1 MKKFILYTLL
11 LLGVMTSVFAQ
22 EKYDIRLN
30 LKKGQT
36 FTYQVTYNTP
46 TMISMK
52 GQQVGIK
59 QNQTITYTCK
69 VLDVKDGNYLM
80 ENILDRLQASFSSMG
95 EEENL
100 DTDSD
105 AKDEATTLLRKM
117 VNTKTTQWVDAKF
130 KPLGEPEGELV
141 DDLFKMGDLSMLMF
155 PSFFP
160 AEPIAQGESFTV
172 NSPLFSGED
181 ASTKYEGVVT
191 LVAVSD
197 TDYTFRANGKTTTTI
212 EGLTAEGM
220 VVEGNAIDNIVL
232 DRKTGM
238 IKNTFSTMALKG
250 TGSIQGAQAE
260 ISSNTITS
268 VRLL

>member
-1 MKKFILYTLL
+1 MKKLILSTLL

-36 FTYQVTYNTP
+36 FTYQGTANNPMTISMMGQQIELKQTQTVTY
-46 TMISMK
+46 
-52 GQQVGIK
+52 
-59 QNQTITYTCK
+59 TYK

-80 ENILDRLQASFSSMG
+80 ELNIDRVQMSSSSMG
-95 EEENL
+95 QEMNV
-100 DTDSD
+100 DTDSE
-105 AKDEATTLLRKM
+105 AKDEITTQMRKM
-117 VNTKTTQWVDAKF
+117 VNQKVTQWVDAKL
-130 KPLGEPEGELV
+130 KPIGEPEGENV
-141 DDLFKMGDLSMLMF
+141 DDQVKKGVLSMAMV
-155 PSFFP
+155 PAFFP

-172 NSPLFSGED
+172 NNPLFTGED

-197 TDYTFRANGKTTTTI
+197 TDYTFRANGKTTASFEGLVI
-212 EGLTAEGM
+212 EGNG
-220 VVEGNAIDNIVL
+220 IDNIVL

-238 IKNTFSTMALKG
+238 IKNTFGTIALKG
-250 TGSIQGAQAE
+250 SGNVQGTQAE

-268 VRLL
+268 IRLL

>member
-1 MKKFILYTLL
+1 MKKFILHTLL

-22 EKYDIRLN
+22 ERYDIRLN

-36 FTYQVTYNTP
+36 FTYQKTFNNPMT
-46 TMISMK
+46 ISIM
-52 GQQVGIK
+52 GQQMEVK
-59 QNQTITYTCK
+59 QNQTINYTYK

-80 ENILDRLQASFSSMG
+80 EINIDRMQASSSSMG
-95 EEENL
+95 QEMNI

-105 AKDEATTLLRKM
+105 AKDETTSQLRKK
-117 VNTKTTQWVDAKF
+117 VNQKVTQWVDAKF
-130 KPLGEPEGELV
+130 KPIG
-141 DDLFKMGDLSMLMF
+141 DDLVENGVPSMLMS

-160 AEPIAQGESFTV
+160 EELIAPGESFTV
-172 NSPLFSGED
+172 NEPLFSNENLD
-181 ASTKYEGVVT
+181 TQYEGVVT

-197 TDYTFRANGKTTTTI
+197 TDYTFHANGKTTAPVDGLVI
-212 EGLTAEGM
+212 EGNG
-220 VVEGNAIDNIVL
+220 IDNIVL

>member
-1 MKKFILYTLL
+1 MKKFILHTLL

-36 FTYQVTYNTP
+36 FTYQKTFNNPMT
-46 TMISMK
+46 ISMM
-52 GQQVGIK
+52 GQQMEVK
-59 QNQTITYTCK
+59 QNQTINYTYK

-80 ENILDRLQASFSSMG
+80 EINIDRMQASSSSMG
-95 EEENL
+95 QEMNI

-105 AKDEATTLLRKM
+105 AKDEATSQLRKM
-117 VNTKTTQWVDAKF
+117 VNQKVTQWVDAKF
-130 KPLGEPEGELV
+130 KPIGDNLV
-141 DDLFKMGDLSMLMF
+141 ENGVPSMLMF

-160 AEPIAQGESFTV
+160 EELIAPGESFTV
-172 NSPLFSGED
+172 NEPLFSNENLD
-181 ASTKYEGVVT
+181 TQYEGVVT

-197 TDYTFRANGKTTTTI
+197 TDYTFHANGKTTAPVDGLVI
-212 EGLTAEGM
+212 EGNG
-220 VVEGNAIDNIVL
+220 IDNIVL